1 MVGGTH
7 KDIGYN
13 ESMMIETLKESW
25 RDFPTSEIL
34 SADVISHIAT
44 PLLNS
49 GAAGLVWWRLQ
60 SVAPRYGDVLAPF
73 QQAYTYYT
81 IRAGF
86 HEAHARSVFAF
97 FRANGI
103 EPVLVKG
110 WSIGRRYPAKGL
122 RPYGDVDLSIRES
135 EYPKAVELAAT
146 PEGRRFNIDLHNGLK
161 NLDSRAFDEFFD
173 RTQLINLG
181 DTAVRIPSDEDLLR
195 VVCLHLL
202 RHGGWR
208 PLQFCDVAVLLESRS
223 PEFRWDVCIGDSRRE
238 INWISTVIGLAHHLL
253 GADIEGYPFAAEA
266 RRIPRW
272 LIAQVLK
279 SWETPEPTSNAPLN
293 YGKPMRE
300 YLRQPRGVFGALKRR
315 WPNPI
320 EATYSLKGSFNN
332 LPRFPYQLAES
343 LRRAARFLTP
353 RT

>member
-1 MVGGTH
+1 
-7 KDIGYN
+7 
-13 ESMMIETLKESW
+13 
-25 RDFPTSEIL
+25 
-34 SADVISHIAT
+34 
-44 PLLNS
+44 
-49 GAAGLVWWRLQ
+49 LVWWRLQ
-60 SVAPRYGDVLAPF
+60 SAAPQYGNVLDQF
-73 QQAYTYYT
+73 QQAYAYYT
-81 IRAGF
+81 IRAAF
-86 HEAHARSVFAF
+86 HEAQARDVFTF
-97 FRANGI
+97 FRDHDL

-110 WSIGRRYPAKGL
+110 WSIGRHYPAKGL
-122 RPYGDVDLSIRES
+122 RSYGDIDLCIRES
-135 EYPKAVELAAT
+135 DYQKAVELAAT
-146 PEGRRFNIDLHNGLK
+146 PEGQRFNLDLHKGLK
-161 NLDSRAFDEFFD
+161 GLDSRKFDEFFD
-173 RTQLINLG
+173 RTQLIDLG
-181 DTAVRIPSDEDLLR
+181 GTAVRIPSDEDLLR
-195 VVCLHLL
+195 IVCLHLL

-208 PLQFCDVAVLLESRS
+208 PSHFCDVALLLESRS
-223 PEFRWDVCIGDSRRE
+223 ADFDWDICIGNSRRE

-300 YLRQPRGVFGALKRR
+300 YLRQPRGLFGALKRR

-320 EATYSLKGSFNN
+320 EATYALKGSFNN